1 MYALP
6 PQPVLIPRRLREL
19 WWRWMLYMTAGELAG
34 FAVPAITLPLF
45 IALGWSDA
53 AIAPLTLL
61 AGACEGLAVG
71 FAQALVLERVLAD
84 LSRREW
90 MVATA
95 WGAVIAYALAA
106 IWNLMLNATN
116 GVFTVAVIIAGIFIG
131 IAFLLTMGTAQW
143 FVLRKHVPRAGGW
156 IAANAIAWPA
166 GVAMPFITIA
176 LVPHGSPVVFNIL
189 AGVVGGVLMGLIVGA
204 LTGAALVWLLQG
216 MWQHASQG

>member
-1 MYALP
+1 
-6 PQPVLIPRRLREL
+6 
-19 WWRWMLYMTAGELAG
+19 MTTGELVG
-34 FAVPAITLPLF
+34 FAVPAIALPIF
-45 IALGWSDA
+45 VALGWSDA

-95 WGAVIAYALAA
+95 WGAVLAYALAA
-106 IWNLMLNATN
+106 IWNLMLNVTN

-131 IAFLLTMGTAQW
+131 IAFLLAMGTTQW
-143 FVLRKHVPRAGGW
+143 LVLRKHVPRAGWW
-156 IAANAIAWPA
+156 IPANALAWPA

-176 LVPHGSPVVFNIL
+176 LVPDGSPIAFHII
-189 AGVVGGVLMGLIVGA
+189 AGVVGGVLMGFFVGA

-216 MWQHASQG
+216 MWQHAPQG